1 MAKKRSADDG
11 HRADGMQLPPAEARY
26 AAELTALQEV
36 DSAARPAGWQ
46 LSPRAVVDFI
56 AGTSGERIRPSVA
69 CESNRLG
76 KSICWRS
83 I

>member
-1 MAKKRSADDG
+1 
-11 HRADGMQLPPAEARY
+11 MQLPPAEVRY
-26 AAELTALQEV
+26 AAELTALQAV

-46 LSPRAVVDFI
+46 LSPPAVVDFI